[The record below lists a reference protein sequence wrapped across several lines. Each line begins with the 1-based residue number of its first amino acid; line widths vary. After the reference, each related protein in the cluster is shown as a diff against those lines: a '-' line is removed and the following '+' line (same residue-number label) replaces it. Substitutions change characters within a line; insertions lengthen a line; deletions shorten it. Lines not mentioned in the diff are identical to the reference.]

1 MRIRTLL
8 IAAVSGSIASVLA
21 LALISGLLAQRL
33 SAISQS
39 QVQAHL
45 IMKKVTELLALTHE
59 YAMYAEHRAAQQWK
73 QHHGEMLTGLSVAV
87 AGRPV
92 DALEHAKSLG
102 GLFLRLEDVGK
113 GADGELKVRRQQLL
127 LGQLLTNVRNLSDS
141 MMVWSDLLVLEQQ
154 HEERNFHLI
163 ALGTQ
168 VLLLIILLMLAMVLR
183 QRVLR
188 PLSSLHTQVTAV
200 AQGKDILHSASQA
213 KDELGD
219 LSRNFDAMAVKLVSE
234 LRTEIVERKR
244 AEEQIRHLAY
254 YEPLTNL
261 PNRRLL
267 YDRLNQA
274 MASSKRNGRHCAL
287 IFLDLDNFKSLN
299 DAHGHDAGDLLLVE
313 IAKRLTRSVR
323 GVDTVARLGGDE
335 FVVVISELL
344 ADREQSVSQVA
355 VLTEKVRAT
364 LGAPFV
370 TTIAREGQVDV
381 MVEHSGGASMGVV
394 LFRGDEMN
402 QEQILKA
409 ADQAMYRA
417 KEAGGNRVVF
427 SPVAD

>member
-1 MRIRTLL
+1 
-8 IAAVSGSIASVLA
+8 
-21 LALISGLLAQRL
+21 
-33 SAISQS
+33 
-39 QVQAHL
+39 
-45 IMKKVTELLALTHE
+45 MKEVTELLALTHE
-59 YAMYAEHRAAQQWK
+59 YAMYAEGRAAQQWK
-73 QHHGEMLTGLSVAV
+73 QHHGQMLAGLSVAV

-102 GLFLRLEDVGK
+102 DLFLRLEDVGK

-141 MMVWSDLLVLEQQ
+141 VMGWSDLLVAEQQ
-154 HEERNFHLI
+154 RDEQRFHVV
-163 ALGTQ
+163 ALSTP
-168 VLLLIILLMLAMVLR
+168 VLLLIILLMLAFMLR

-188 PLSSLHTQVTAV
+188 PLSNLQTQVTAV
-200 AQGKDILHSASQA
+200 AQGKAILHSASQA

-234 LRTEIVERKR
+234 LRTEIVERKH

-299 DAHGHDAGDLLLVE
+299 DVYGHGAGDLLLVE
-313 IAKRLTRSVR
+313 IAHRLTKSVR
-323 GVDTVARLGGDE
+323 GVDTVARVGGDE
-335 FVVVISELL
+335 FVVVLSELL
-344 ADREQSVSQVA
+344 ADRDQSVSLVA
-355 VLTEKVRAT
+355 VLAEKILAT
-364 LGAPFV
+364 LCTPFL
-370 TTIAREGQVDV
+370 TTLDQEGHADIT
-381 MVEHSGGASMGVV
+381 VEHHGGASMGVV
-394 LFRGDEMN
+394 LFRGDELN

-409 ADQAMYRA
+409 ADHAMYRA
-417 KEAGGNRVVF
+417 KDAGGNHVVF
-427 SPVAD
+427 AEVAD